1 MITFALVISLS
12 ACGSKTGNNSGG
24 NGGGNGGGGSNGA
37 FVTTPAAPIS
47 LKPQLAIVYSKT
59 TEKNFWARTPMSAK
73 AYAQLFM
80 SVQSQAMM
88 AGLPYDLLNEDDL
101 LDVNKISQYKTLVFP
116 LFSYVKNNK
125 INQIAANLKTAIEQ
139 HNVGIVTAGDF
150 LTNKET
156 GESISGDAYVHMKEL
171 LGLARVNGAG
181 PTNIKINISNA
192 THPALANEYINNET
206 VLSYVGGYTD
216 YFTPTGAYT
225 SQVIAEQVIN
235 DSQIENEIIAI
246 TNKGRH
252 AHFATVQALADGNLL
267 WSVLQWSVWGDKTPA
282 ALQLGREKA
291 LFVSRNDMDQSMFA
305 SQMTTIE
312 IPLLEQLKEWK
323 KNYDFV
329 GSYYINIGNRTN
341 GDEDEY
347 TNWGASAPLYKQY
360 IQLGNEIGNH
370 SYTHPADTN
379 KLNANQIK
387 FEFADARVIIEKE
400 MGLSNIGTA
409 VPGMPENLTTSLKI
423 LPHAG
428 DYLSGGY
435 SAVGAGFPNAFGFIN
450 ADSSKVYLSPN
461 MKFDFTLIQWEK
473 HSATEAKQIWSNEFD
488 AIAKH
493 ASQPIMHWPWHDYGP
508 FNNFGAGYNL
518 DMFESLISKA
528 KNYGSEFITGKNL
541 AERIKTFKQSAV
553 ELSSAN
559 GVITAKVK
567 SANAGQFALKLD
579 KSQTIS
585 SVDSW
590 YAYNNNTVF
599 LDQDGG
605 VYKIHLGTPRSVTHI
620 NQLPSRSTL
629 VSLSGNGEDIKFR
642 FTGEG
647 KVEVMTKCN
656 NPSSIKVTGG
666 VSAFQKVSSNKIS
679 LNFATNKSYQETTV
693 DVACP

>member
-1 MITFALVISLS
+1 MSKLFTIIALTLAILLT
-12 ACGSKTGNNSGG
+12 ACGSKTGS
-24 NGGGNGGGGSNGA
+24 NGGGGGTSEE
-37 FVTTPAAPIS
+37 FVTTPTAPIN

-59 TEKNFWARTPMSAK
+59 TEKNFWTPK

-101 LDVNKISQYKTLVFP
+101 LDINKISHYKTLVFP

-125 INQIAANLKTAIEQ
+125 INQIAKNLKMAIEQ
-139 HNVGIVTAGDF
+139 HNVGIVTAGNF

-171 LGLARVNGAG
+171 LGLARINGAG
-181 PTNIKINISNA
+181 PTNIKVNISNA
-192 THPALANEYINNET
+192 THPAFANEYVNNET
-206 VLSYVGGYTD
+206 VLNYVGGYTD
-216 YFTPTGAYT
+216 YFAPTGAYT

-235 DSQIENEIIAI
+235 DNQIENEIITI

-267 WSVLQWSVWGDKTPA
+267 WSVLQWSVWGDETPA
-282 ALQLGREKA
+282 SLQLGRKKA

-305 SQMTTIE
+305 SEVANVE

-347 TNWGASAPLYKQY
+347 TNWGASGPLYKQY

-370 SYTHPADTN
+370 SYTHPDDTN

-387 FEFADARVIIEKE
+387 FEFSDARAIIEKE
-400 MGLSNIGTA
+400 IGLSNIGTA
-409 VPGMPENLTTSLKI
+409 VPGMPENLATSLEI

-508 FNNFGAGYNL
+508 FDNFGAGYSL

-541 AERIKTFKQSAV
+541 AERIKAFKQSAIDI
-553 ELSSAN
+553 SSEN

-567 SANAGQFALKLD
+567 ATNAGQFALKLD

-585 SVDSW
+585 SIDSW
-590 YAYNNNTVF
+590 YAYNKNTVF

-642 FTGEG
+642 FRGEG
-647 KVEVMTKCN
+647 EVEITTKCN
-656 NPSSIKVTGG
+656 NPSTIKVTGG
-666 VSAFQKVSSNKIS
+666 ISTFKKISSNKIS
-679 LNFATNKSYQETTV
+679 LSFATNKSYKETTV